1 MGPGDGRPGDGGTRT
16 RCICGSVTT
25 RIPTVWSKTAAA
37 GQATRHASG
46 VKPFLE
52 LGPSLTKLEN
62 RFEVCFT
69 ALQVFPAGGLLSQLH
84 CRAFLFWWSLTHPRF
99 FGAVA
104 QSATGFL
111 FHVYWRSFPR
121 APSPL
126 PRPCTACPL
135 CCPSRLPTPPSRTS
149 RPDSPR
155 PHPALYHQPLPFW
168 LLAATSTAPLQ
179 LPRPSLAPLR
189 VPRSSKLPSFS
200 RASEPGSLQRASL
213 WDGWEWGV
221 GDVIREIPALGWAGR
236 GLCNRHSP
244 QNHPCSF

>member
-1 MGPGDGRPGDGGTRT
+1 MGPGYQRPGEGGTRT
-16 RCICGSVTT
+16 RCICGSVT
-25 RIPTVWSKTAAA
+25 RRVPTVWSKTAAA

-62 RFEVCFT
+62 RFQVCFT
-69 ALQVFPAGGLLSQLH
+69 ALQVIPAGGLLSQLH
-84 CRAFLFWWSLTHPRF
+84 CTAFLVWWSLTYPRF
-99 FGAVA
+99 LGRWLRALLGSYSMF
-104 QSATGFL
+104 TGEVFQEPHRPSL
-111 FHVYWRSFPR
+111 APAPR
-121 APSPL
+121 APSAVLRGSPHL
-126 PRPCTACPL
+126 QLELRC
-135 CCPSRLPTPPSRTS
+135 
-149 RPDSPR
+149 PDSPR